1 MNEEISKQTEVDT
14 EAISKQSIIDNEH
27 LNLLSLFHLIS
38 GILTLAYS
46 ALMAVYFGFIS
57 LIINIGGKFDAADSE
72 FPFGFMT
79 VFISVMIISLLF
91 AIVLGIA
98 KIYSSKFLKQRKN
111 RTFCIVISCLECF
124 SVPYGALLGVLSI
137 IVLNRSSV
145 KNIYHDQ
152 KE

>member
-1 MNEEISKQTEVDT
+1 MNEEISKQT
-14 EAISKQSIIDNEH
+14 IIDNEH

-38 GILTLAYS
+38 GILTLVYS
-46 ALMAVYFGFIS
+46 ALMAVYFGFIT
-57 LIINIGGKFDAADSE
+57 LAINIGGKFNEVDNALDSE

-79 VFISVMIISLLF
+79 IFISVMFISLLF
-91 AIVLGIA
+91 AIALGIA
-98 KIYSSKFLKQRKN
+98 KIFSSKFLKQRKN

-124 SVPYGALLGVLSI
+124 SIPYGALLGVLSI